1 MLASK
6 ILRVKGEIIHDFLNE
21 KYNCI
26 SLFVLI
32 NAFMT
37 VRNYICKNLISVAT
51 RAPEAA
57 VQTGIELGS
66 ECVEPRVPTL
76 PNG

>member
-1 MLASK
+1 MP
-6 ILRVKGEIIHDFLNE
+6 
-21 KYNCI
+21 
-26 SLFVLI
+26 
-32 NAFMT
+32 
-37 VRNYICKNLISVAT
+37 VRNYICKNLILVAT
-51 RAPEAA
+51 RAPEAT